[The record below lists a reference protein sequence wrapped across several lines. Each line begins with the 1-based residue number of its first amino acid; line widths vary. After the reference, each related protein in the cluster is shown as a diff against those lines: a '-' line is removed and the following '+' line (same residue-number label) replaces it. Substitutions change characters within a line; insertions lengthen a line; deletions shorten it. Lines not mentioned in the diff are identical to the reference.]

1 MNNHRRKQ
9 TQAILTLLE
18 SARMDLEQ
26 VKDEEEMSND
36 NTPEQLRKQN
46 ADEIMSELDSAVS
59 SLDDAIT
66 SIEEV
71 LSN

>member
-9 TQAILTLLE
+9 LKDISTWLENIHTSLTDIA
-18 SARMDLEQ
+18 SDEQ
-26 VKDEEEMSND
+26 EAFD

-46 ADEIMSELDSAVS
+46 ADEIISELDSAVS